1 MTTNNPQTEPLLSV
15 VDLNKNFDD
24 LRVLKGI
31 TNEFYEGEVVSIMG
45 PSGSGKSTL
54 IRCLNHIEEPTS
66 GHIYFGGIEVT
77 NPDTNLDKVRRDMG
91 MVFQNF
97 GLFPHLTALENIMLA
112 PKKVKKEKKSDAK
125 KTALE
130 LLERVG
136 LSDKADS
143 YPEQLSGGQQQRV
156 AIARSLAMQ
165 PRVLLFDE
173 PTSALDPEMV
183 REVLDVMTGLA
194 QDGMTMIVVSHEIN
208 FIREASSRVLVL
220 VDGEI
225 IEDGPS
231 KQVIDN
237 PTHPRTKEFLGKIL

>member
-1 MTTNNPQTEPLLSV
+1 MTDNNPQSKAILSV
-15 VDLNKNFDD
+15 VDLTKNFDD

-31 TNEFYEGEVVSIMG
+31 SNSFHEGEVVSIMG
-45 PSGSGKSTL
+45 PSGSGKSTF

-66 GHIYFGGIEVT
+66 GQIYFERVEIT
-77 NPDTNLDKVRRDMG
+77 NPATDINAVRRDMG

-97 GLFPHLTALENIMLA
+97 GLFPHLTALENITLA
-112 PKKVKKEKKSDAK
+112 PRKVKKQSRDEAK
-125 KTALE
+125 KNALK

-165 PRVLLFDE
+165 PKVLLFDE

-183 REVLDVMTGLA
+183 REVLDVMMGLA
-194 QDGMTMIVVSHEIN
+194 KDGMTMIVVSHEIN
-208 FIREASSRVLVL
+208 FIRQASSRVLVL

-237 PTHPRTKEFLGKIL
+237 PSHPRTKEFLGKLL

>member
-1 MTTNNPQTEPLLSV
+1 
-15 VDLNKNFDD
+15 
-24 LRVLKGI
+24 
-31 TNEFYEGEVVSIMG
+31 MG

-66 GHIYFGGIEVT
+66 GHIYFGGIQVT
-77 NPDTNLDKVRRDMG
+77 NADTNLNKVRRDMG

-97 GLFPHLTALENIMLA
+97 GLFPHLTTLENIMLA
-112 PKKVKKEKKSDAK
+112 PMKVKKEKKSDAK

-165 PRVLLFDE
+165 PQVLLFDE

-194 QDGMTMIVVSHEIN
+194 QDGMTMIVISHEIN

>member
-1 MTTNNPQTEPLLSV
+1 MINNIPQSKAILSV
-15 VDLNKNFDD
+15 VDLTKNFGD
-24 LRVLKGI
+24 LHVLKGI
-31 TNEFYEGEVVSIMG
+31 SNTFYEGEVVSIIG

-66 GHIYFGGIEVT
+66 GQIIFEGVEIT
-77 NPDTNLDKVRRDMG
+77 NPSTDINAVRRDMG

-112 PKKVKKEKKSDAK
+112 PRKVKKQSRDEAK
-125 KTALE
+125 NKALK

-136 LSDKADS
+136 LSDKAEN

-165 PRVLLFDE
+165 PKVLLFDE

-183 REVLDVMTGLA
+183 REVLDVMMGLA
-194 QDGMTMIVVSHEIN
+194 KDGMTMIVVSHEIN
-208 FIREASSRVLVL
+208 FIRQASSRVLVL

-231 KQVIDN
+231 EQVIES
-237 PTHPRTKEFLGKIL
+237 PSHPRTKEFLGKLL

>member
-1 MTTNNPQTEPLLSV
+1 MTNSRHQVEPLLRV
-15 VDLNKNFDD
+15 VDLNKNFGD
-24 LRVLKGI
+24 LHVLKDI
-31 TNEFYEGEVVSIMG
+31 SNDFHEGEVVSIMG

-66 GHIYFGGIEVT
+66 GHIYFDGIEVT
-77 NPDTNLDKVRRDMG
+77 HPDTNLDKVRRDMG

-97 GLFPHLTALENIMLA
+97 GFFPHLTAIENIMLA
-112 PKKVKKEKKSDAK
+112 PMKVKKEKKVEVK

-156 AIARSLAMQ
+156 AIARSLAMK

-237 PTHPRTKEFLGKIL
+237 PSHSRTKEFLGKIL

>member
-1 MTTNNPQTEPLLSV
+1 M
-15 VDLNKNFDD
+15 
-24 LRVLKGI
+24 RH
-31 TNEFYEGEVVSIMG
+31 
-45 PSGSGKSTL
+45 SGTGKSTL

-66 GHIYFGGIEVT
+66 GHIYFGGIQVT
-77 NPDTNLDKVRRDMG
+77 NADTNLNKVRRDMG

-97 GLFPHLTALENIMLA
+97 GLFPHLTTLENIMLA
-112 PKKVKKEKKSDAK
+112 PMKVKKEKKSDAK

-165 PRVLLFDE
+165 PQVLLFDE

-194 QDGMTMIVVSHEIN
+194 QDGMTMIVISHEIN

>member
-1 MTTNNPQTEPLLSV
+1 MTTNNPQTEPLLRV

-231 KQVIDN
+231 KQIIDN

>member
-1 MTTNNPQTEPLLSV
+1 MTNNNPQSKAILSI
-15 VDLNKNFDD
+15 VDLTKNFGD
-24 LRVLKGI
+24 LHVLKAI
-31 TNEFYEGEVVSIMG
+31 SNSFYEGEVVSIIG

-66 GHIYFGGIEVT
+66 GQIYFEGVEIT
-77 NPDTNLDKVRRDMG
+77 NPATDINAVRRDMG

-97 GLFPHLTALENIMLA
+97 GLFPHLTALENITLA
-112 PKKVKKEKKSDAK
+112 PRKVKKQSRDEAKSN
-125 KTALE
+125 ALQ

-165 PRVLLFDE
+165 PKVLLFDE

-183 REVLDVMTGLA
+183 REVLDVMMGLA
-194 QDGMTMIVVSHEIN
+194 KEGMTMIVVSHEIN
-208 FIREASSRVLVL
+208 FIRQASSRVLVL

-231 KQVIDN
+231 EKVIDN
-237 PTHPRTKEFLGKIL
+237 PRHPRTKEFLGKLL

>member
-1 MTTNNPQTEPLLSV
+1 MTHHNPQSKAILSV
-15 VDLNKNFDD
+15 VELTKNFGDLN
-24 LRVLKGI
+24 VLKGI
-31 TNEFYEGEVVSIMG
+31 SNIFYEGEVVSIIG

-66 GHIYFGGIEVT
+66 GQIIFEGVEVT
-77 NPDTNLDKVRRDMG
+77 NPATDINAVRRDMG

-112 PKKVKKEKKSDAK
+112 PRKVKKQSRDEAK
-125 KTALE
+125 NNALK

-136 LSDKADS
+136 LSDKAEN

-165 PRVLLFDE
+165 PKVLLFDE

-183 REVLDVMTGLA
+183 REVLDVMMGLA
-194 QDGMTMIVVSHEIN
+194 KDGMTMIVVSHEIN
-208 FIREASSRVLVL
+208 FIRQASSRVLVL

-231 KQVIDN
+231 EQVIAS
-237 PTHPRTKEFLGKIL
+237 PSHPRTKEFLGKLL

>member
-1 MTTNNPQTEPLLSV
+1 MTEQLSQNEPLLSV
-15 VDLNKNFDD
+15 VDLFKNFGD
-24 LRVLKGI
+24 LCVLKGI
-31 TNEFYEGEVVSIMG
+31 TNKFHEGEVVSIMG
-45 PSGSGKSTL
+45 PSGSGKSTF

-66 GHIYFGGIEVT
+66 GKIYFDGIEVT
-77 NPDTNLDKVRRDMG
+77 NPKTDLDTVRRDMG

-97 GLFPHLTALENIMLA
+97 GLFPHLTAIENIMLA
-112 PKKVKKEKKSDAK
+112 PLKVKKQNKAEARNS
-125 KTALE
+125 ALN

-143 YPEQLSGGQQQRV
+143 YSEQLSGGQQQRV
-156 AIARSLAMQ
+156 AIARSLAMK

-183 REVLDVMTGLA
+183 REVLDVMTSLA
-194 QDGMTMIVVSHEIN
+194 QEGMTMIVVSHEIN

-220 VDGEI
+220 VDGEV

-231 KQVIDN
+231 KEVIDN
-237 PTHPRTKEFLGKIL
+237 PSHPRTKEFLGKIL

>member
-1 MTTNNPQTEPLLSV
+1 MNNQLQSKQILRV
-15 VDLNKNFDD
+15 VDLTKNFGD
-24 LRVLKGI
+24 LQVLKKI
-31 TNEFYEGEVVSIMG
+31 SNSFHEGEVVSIMG

-66 GHIYFGGIEVT
+66 GQIYFDDLEVT
-77 NPDTNLDKVRRDMG
+77 DPSTDLNAVRRDMG

-97 GLFPHLTALENIMLA
+97 GLFPHLSALENIMLA
-112 PKKVKKEKKSDAK
+112 PMKVKKQSKADAGDL
-125 KTALE
+125 ALR
-130 LLERVG
+130 LLDRVG
-136 LSDKADS
+136 LKDKADN

-194 QDGMTMIVVSHEIN
+194 NEGMTMIVVSHEIN

-231 KQVIDN
+231 QQVIDN
-237 PTHPRTKEFLGKIL
+237 PKHTRTKEFLGKLL

>member
-1 MTTNNPQTEPLLSV
+1 
-15 VDLNKNFDD
+15 
-24 LRVLKGI
+24 
-31 TNEFYEGEVVSIMG
+31 
-45 PSGSGKSTL
+45 
-54 IRCLNHIEEPTS
+54 
-66 GHIYFGGIEVT
+66 
-77 NPDTNLDKVRRDMG
+77 MG

-97 GLFPHLTALENIMLA
+97 GLFPHLTTLENIMLA
-112 PKKVKKEKKSDAK
+112 PMKVKKEKKSDAK

-165 PRVLLFDE
+165 PQVLLFDE

>member
-1 MTTNNPQTEPLLSV
+1 MTTNNPQVEPLLRV
-15 VDLNKNFDD
+15 VDLNKNFND

-31 TNEFYEGEVVSIMG
+31 TNEFHEGEVVSIMG

-66 GHIYFGGIEVT
+66 GHIYFGGIQVT
-77 NPDTNLDKVRRDMG
+77 NADTNLNKVRRDMG

-97 GLFPHLTALENIMLA
+97 GLFPHLTTLENIMLA
-112 PKKVKKEKKSDAK
+112 PMKVKKEKKSDAK

-165 PRVLLFDE
+165 PQVLLFDE